1 MTFKKIAL
9 TTALFAAVSGMS
21 VNANADASAE
31 VTLQGIITNT
41 TCTVTVNGGKSVLN
55 LGVQKAADF
64 EANKMLGSVEM
75 PVTLS
80 DCSADDGE
88 TGQLIIQGLT
98 SVKNND
104 KNLFVSDDNNSV
116 GFMITPAN
124 STTPIKN
131 GEGAELAVTQGETG
145 ANYSFKVGMASTT
158 ASPTTGSYSAPIL
171 VAYIVQ

>member
-21 VNANADASAE
+21 VNANADASSE

-55 LGVQKAADF
+55 LGVQKASDF
-64 EANKMLGSVEM
+64 VANTKLGDIEM

-80 DCSADDGE
+80 NCSADDGE

-116 GFMITPAN
+116 GFMITPEG
-124 STTPIKN
+124 STTAIKN
-131 GEGAELAVTQGETG
+131 GEGAQLAVAQGETG
-145 ANYSFKVGMASTT
+145 ATYNFKVGMASTT
-158 ASPTTGSYSAPIL
+158 AAPATGSYSAPIL